1 MKNYSKIMTK
11 EDKVIYTDGG
21 QVTVTDSIFH
31 VRKHDYKLDGIIKH
45 GLYVM
50 RPSRM
55 PAIILVLI
63 GLVLMMVGFGGWVP
77 AGMFQDIYID
87 NKAIDINTVTMA
99 VGGLIAL
106 IGVVTIGLL
115 KDRYAVRIS
124 TAEGEKNVVVSSR
137 KEYIT
142 QIVDA
147 LSMSH
152 YGISSPV
159 AARM

>member
-1 MKNYSKIMTK
+1 MTK
-11 EDKVIYTDGG
+11 VDKVIYTDGG

-50 RPSRM
+50 RPSRL
-55 PAIILVLI
+55 PAILMVLL
-63 GLVLMMVGFGGWVP
+63 GLVLMVVGFGGWVP
-77 AGMFQDIYID
+77 ADTMRDIYIGQT
-87 NKAIDINTVTMA
+87 AIGVNTMA
-99 VGGLIAL
+99 MAMGGIIAL
-106 IGVVTIGLL
+106 IGVITIGLL

-124 TAEGEKNVVVSSR
+124 TAEGERNVVVSSR

-147 LSMSH
+147 LTTSH
-152 YGISSPV
+152 YGMPSQPI
-159 AARM
+159 AAVRF

>member
-1 MKNYSKIMTK
+1 MTR

-21 QVTVTDSIFH
+21 QVTVTDSTFH
-31 VRKHDYKLDGIIKH
+31 VRKHDYKLNGIIKH

-50 RPSRM
+50 RPSRI

-63 GLVLMMVGFGGWVP
+63 GLILMVVGFGGWLP
-77 AGMFQDIYID
+77 AGTFRDIYI
-87 NKAIDINTVTMA
+87 NNTAFDINTVTMA
-99 VGGLIAL
+99 VGGVIAL
-106 IGVVTIGLL
+106 IGVITIGLL

-152 YGISSPV
+152 YGISSPPM
-159 AARM
+159 ATARI

>member
-1 MKNYSKIMTK
+1 MTK
-11 EDKVIYTDGG
+11 ENKVIYTDGG
-21 QVTVTDSIFH
+21 EVTVTDSVFH
-31 VRKHDYKLDGIIKH
+31 VRKQDYKLDGIIKH

-50 RPSRM
+50 RPSRL
-55 PAIILVLI
+55 PAILLVLL
-63 GLVLMMVGFGGWVP
+63 GLVLLVIGFGGWLPVN
-77 AGMFQDIYID
+77 AANAIHIGST
-87 NKAIDINTVTMA
+87 AIDANTFTMA
-99 VGGLIAL
+99 VGGIIAL

-147 LSMSH
+147 LTISH
-152 YGISSPV
+152 YSMPSQQV
-159 AARM
+159 AAVRM